1 MSKELTGY
9 LILSLFLFLQNK
21 IHKLGCSESL
31 LGDYKMFFL
40 DAMWFEERPQELSTG
55 GSP

>member
-1 MSKELTGY
+1 
-9 LILSLFLFLQNK
+9 
-21 IHKLGCSESL
+21 

-55 GSP
+55 GSPWMIS